1 MDNSKIQ
8 MGIIIGGK
16 SVEHDI
22 SLISGL
28 QANLATN
35 HNKYDTTIFYLSK
48 DNHLYVK
55 KHFTS
60 SNDITYDKLSYKDE
74 VCLCNINKQ
83 VYYRYINKPKRIYP
97 IDIFLPVV
105 HGFGTEDGT
114 ICGYLDMYNAIY
126 TTSNLIPSAI
136 IQDKWTTKVLLK
148 EKNYPVLHG
157 FTLKE
162 NELLDDDEIDFP
174 VIVKPVYL
182 GSSIGIHIAKTKDE
196 LKEALKEAF
205 QYNEKVV
212 IEKALTHFLEYNC
225 AVVKDHNEVI
235 TSCIEEVKHEED
247 ILSFVQKYES
257 DLTKL
262 SNASNRIIPAL
273 IDESLEQRIKILSS
287 DVYHYFDLDGVV
299 RIDFLYDLDTET
311 LYINEINNIPG
322 SLAFYLFE
330 PSGISFSK
338 LIDILVNNA
347 MIRFN
352 QKLKKETSFDS
363 NIFERKSFKLMNK

>member
-1 MDNSKIQ
+1 MENSKIQ

-35 HNKYDTTIFYLSK
+35 HNKYDTTIFYFSK

-55 KHFTS
+55 KQFSTAS
-60 SNDITYDKLSYKDE
+60 DIQYDKLSYKDE

-83 VYYRYINKPKRIYP
+83 VYYRYIYKPKRIYP

-114 ICGYLDMYNAIY
+114 ICGFLDMYNAIY
-126 TTSNLIPSAI
+126 TGSSLIPSAI
-136 IQDKWTTKVLLK
+136 VQDKWTTKVLLK

-157 FTLKE
+157 FILKE
-162 NELLDDDEIDFP
+162 DELLDDDEIDFP

-182 GSSIGIHIAKTKDE
+182 GSSIGIRVAKTKEE

-205 QYNEKVV
+205 QYNEKVI
-212 IEKALTHFLEYNC
+212 IEKALTNFLEYNC
-225 AVVKDHNEVI
+225 AVIKDHNEI
-235 TSCIEEVKHEED
+235 IPSCIEEVKHEED

-257 DLTKL
+257 ELTKL

-273 IDESLEQRIKILSS
+273 IDEGLEQRIKILST
-287 DVYHYFDLDGVV
+287 DIYHYFDLDGVV
-299 RIDFLYDLDTET
+299 RIDFLYDLDTES

-338 LIDILVNNA
+338 LIDMLVNNA
-347 MIRFN
+347 MIRFH
-352 QKLKKETSFDS
+352 QKEKKETSFDS
-363 NIFERKSFKLMNK
+363 SIFEKKSLKLMNK